1 MSEHHVPSTRA
12 AQRGYR
18 AIGARIWNQAG
29 DQLIAECKSP
39 SLCQAGNEANA
50 RELAEGGNAV
60 QILRRIVESATVSPT
75 STPDAKSLIDALNL
89 LRRVHGHQDVEVAA

>member
-1 MSEHHVPSTRA
+1 MNAEHIPSTRA

-18 AIGARIWNQAG
+18 AIGSRIWNQAG

-60 QILRRIVESATVSPT
+60 QILRRVVESATVSKT
-75 STPDAKSLIDALNL
+75 STPDGKSLIDALNL
-89 LRRVHGHQDVEVAA
+89 LRRVDGQQDVQVAA